1 MAVADRGE
9 DVAPPS
15 VRVALIGL
23 GAIGREV
30 CKALVGRTSARVVA
44 AADPAFAG
52 RDAGEVA
59 GLPANGVV
67 VAARVEDALVAGA
80 AAAGVDVVSSC
91 EDLACADW
99 ATPELARRIDAAAL
113 QGGITVLGTG
123 VNPGFVMDR
132 LPLQLAGACV
142 RVTRI
147 HVQRVVDA
155 AKRRGPLRAKV
166 GADLTPAQFR
176 EGVASRKLGHRG
188 LPESCALIG
197 RGLGT
202 PFDEVRTT
210 IDPVVASAA
219 NPRA

>member
-30 CKALVGRTSARVVA
+30 CKALVGRTSARLVA

-67 VAARVEDALVAGA
+67 VAARVEEALVAGAVDVALVLTGSGTDEMLPIVAAA

-123 VNPGFVMDR
+123 VN
-132 LPLQLAGACV
+132 
-142 RVTRI
+142 
-147 HVQRVVDA
+147 
-155 AKRRGPLRAKV
+155 
-166 GADLTPAQFR
+166 
-176 EGVASRKLGHRG
+176 
-188 LPESCALIG
+188 
-197 RGLGT
+197 
-202 PFDEVRTT
+202 
-210 IDPVVASAA
+210 
-219 NPRA
+219 